1 MKQVKEN
8 TLAVSFV
15 CPTDITIGEP
25 VVISDDLTVAAI
37 SGAADDC
44 LIGNVCSH
52 EAGEAVCTVSTR
64 FRERRDD
71 RVADETDAPPVGP
84 FVYAADGDVIE
95 YVEASHDKLPAGV
108 IISKPPPL
116 AIKGTVKE
124 PFTITLDTNDDFTIT
139 VGAGSSQPIAL
150 AAGTDLT
157 AAQIA
162 TDING
167 KTTDIT
173 CSADDWGYL
182 VITADDPYA
191 DLELEAAT
199 YPCYATL
206 GLEVGVNHCSLVV
219 ETLEY

>member
-1 MKQVKEN
+1 MKQIKEN

-15 CPTDITIGEP
+15 CPTDIEIGEP

-37 SGAADDC
+37 SGAADDR
-44 LIGNVCSH
+44 LVGNVVAH

-84 FVYAADGDVIE
+84 FVYDDAGAVIE
-95 YVEASHDKLPAGV
+95 YVEASHDKLPAGLL
-108 IISKPPPL
+108 ISRPPVVS
-116 AIKGTVKE
+116 IEGTEKE
-124 PFTITLDTNDDFTIT
+124 TFDITLSTNDAFKIKI
-139 VGAGSSQPIAL
+139 GAGSSQQDVL
-150 AAGTDLT
+150 AAGTGKT

-162 TDING
+162 ADING
-167 KTTDIT
+167 KTTDLT
-173 CSADDWGYL
+173 CSATTDGRL

-191 DLELEAAT
+191 DIEIETVAAN
-199 YPCYATL
+199 CYATL
-206 GLEVGVNHCSLVV
+206 GLTVGVTHCSLVV